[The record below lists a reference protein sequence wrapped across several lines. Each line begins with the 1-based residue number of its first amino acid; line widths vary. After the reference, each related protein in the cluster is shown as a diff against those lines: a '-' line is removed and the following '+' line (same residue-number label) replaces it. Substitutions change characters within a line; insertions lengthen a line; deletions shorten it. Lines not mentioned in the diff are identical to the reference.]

1 MLIISVHIFIFMNT
15 PPPFSPLVLV
25 CEEPALFDYA
35 TYLADTFHLVQQ
47 TQTDNLYFFK
57 LTAEKLGLYKNEKNA
72 GVVSVDF
79 ITGKAAHRRQFGGGR
94 KQPLGRALGLKTGYQ
109 PFVLDAT
116 AGLGRDAFVMT
127 CLGCK
132 VQMLERSPVTAAL
145 LYDGLR
151 RAQADIELGHFIHE
165 QLHFAHID
173 AITWLNQREDLPLP
187 DVIYLDPMYP
197 QRQKSALVKKEMLYL
212 HSLIGQDTDTAE
224 VLACACEYA
233 QQRVVVKRPKG
244 ADFLGHISPTVSIHS
259 KNTRYDVYS
268 TRAGKV

>member
-1 MLIISVHIFIFMNT
+1 MNI
-15 PPPFSPLVLV
+15 PFSSPPLTLV
-25 CEEPALFDYA
+25 CEDPALFEYA
-35 TYLADTFHLVQQ
+35 EHLAGTFNFIRQ
-47 TQTDNLYFFK
+47 THTNDLYFFK

-72 GVVSVDF
+72 GGVVVDF

-94 KQPLGRALGLKTGYQ
+94 KQPLGRALGLKTGYH

-116 AGLGRDAFVMT
+116 AGLGRDAFVMA

-151 RAQADIELGHFIHE
+151 RAQGDAELGAFIQA
-165 QLHFAHID
+165 QLQFAHID
-173 AITWLNQREDLPLP
+173 TITWLAQRGELALP

-197 QRQKSALVKKEMLYL
+197 QRQKSAQVKKEMRYL

-224 VLACACEYA
+224 VLACARTYA

-244 ADFLGHISPTVSIHS
+244 ADFLGDAPPTVSISS

-268 TRAGKV
+268 TRAGKT